1 MESYACR
8 FTSHSFRHRDK
19 PEANQRAVPDLTQC
33 ASFHQGARY
42 HHDLQE
48 NEDDK
53 THDPLLRR
61 SHLLRTTGHPLC
73 SPSLTVPD
81 FD

>member
-1 MESYACR
+1 
-8 FTSHSFRHRDK
+8 
-19 PEANQRAVPDLTQC
+19 
-33 ASFHQGARY
+33 
-42 HHDLQE
+42 
-48 NEDDK
+48 
-53 THDPLLRR
+53 LLRR